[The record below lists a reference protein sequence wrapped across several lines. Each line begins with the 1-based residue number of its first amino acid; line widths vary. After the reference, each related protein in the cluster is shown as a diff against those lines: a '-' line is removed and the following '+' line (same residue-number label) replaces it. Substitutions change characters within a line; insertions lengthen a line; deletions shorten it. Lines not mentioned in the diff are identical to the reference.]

1 MNLYFIFLL
10 LLIIFPRTIATSKQ
24 IEKDKTKEATQSQ
37 TESNEYKA
45 IEDKIR
51 KIVADYL
58 QVEVDK
64 IKVDTPITGDR
75 VSTREVEIVEIM
87 MKVEKE
93 FSIDFSKEYGDKAV
107 SDLAEKLT
115 VKQLSKTVYDNSK
128 KKKKKFDK

>member
-1 MNLYFIFLL
+1 MPETEKWNLGLL
-10 LLIIFPRTIATSKQ
+10 EVLVVKRWEFEVGVNERHIVRIEQEREKAFPAFRPQKYRVY
-24 IEKDKTKEATQSQ
+24 KDKTKEATQSQ

-75 VSTREVEIVEIM
+75 VSTREVEIIEIM
-87 MKVEKE
+87 MKVEKV
-93 FSIDFSKEYGDKAV
+93 FSIDFSKEFRA
-107 SDLAEKLT
+107 
-115 VKQLSKTVYDNSK
+115 
-128 KKKKKFDK
+128 